1 MLDIKNLTIVKAGEM
16 LKNEELTSVD
26 LVSACLKNIEEKNK
40 ELNIFLE
47 VFSGSAFGGD
57 DALEQAKKADEIIK
71 SGKGGKLTGI
81 PIAIKD
87 NILINGR
94 KVSAGSKML
103 ENYTASYDAFV
114 IKKLKEAGAV
124 LIGRT
129 NMDEFAMGSSTE
141 NSAYG
146 PVKNPFDIS
155 RVPGGSSGGSA
166 VAVAAG
172 MCLGALGS
180 DTGGSIRQPASFC
193 GVVGMKPSY
202 GAVSRNGLIALTS
215 SLDQIGPVAKNSED
229 AKIIFNAIVGKDEMD
244 STSMDLVS
252 SRSDLKGA
260 QGPTFSQPK
269 VVGVPRDWLK
279 EGVDKE
285 ILENF
290 EKSLEKLKKAGYEI
304 KDISLPFSKYALA
317 VYYIITP
324 AEVSTNLSRLD
335 GVRYGLRK
343 EGENLPGRQAGVF
356 DTYKKSR
363 SVSFG
368 AETRRRIILGTY
380 VLSHGYYDAYYN
392 KAWKVRHAIEKEFEN
407 IFKEVNFVA
416 TPTTPTPAFKFRE
429 KTDPLQM
436 YLSDI
441 FTVPANIAG
450 IPSISIPSGFSSA
463 GLPIGMQFTGPLY
476 SDQSLFAI
484 EKDLRENI

>member
-1 MLDIKNLTIVKAGEM
+1 MIDLKNLTIKKAGDMIKKGEM
-16 LKNEELTSVD
+16 TSVE

-47 VFSGSAFGGD
+47 VFSD
-57 DALEQAKKADEIIK
+57 VLEQAKRADEIIK
-71 SGKGGKLTGI
+71 SGKGSELTGI

-87 NILINGR
+87 NILITGK

-103 ENYTASYDAFV
+103 ENYVASYDSHV

-141 NSAYG
+141 SSAYG
-146 PVKNPFDIS
+146 PVKNPIDPT

-166 VAVAAG
+166 AAVASG
-172 MCLGALGS
+172 MALGALGS

-193 GVVGMKPSY
+193 GLVGMKPTY
-202 GAVSRNGLIALTS
+202 DTVSRSGLIAMAS
-215 SLDQIGPVAKNSED
+215 SLDQIGPIAKTSED
-229 AKIIFNAIVGKDEMD
+229 AKIIFDCIVGKDEMD
-244 STSMDLVS
+244 STSVS
-252 SRSDLKGA
+252 TEGQSYAVK
-260 QGPTFSQPK
+260 K
-269 VVGVPRDWLK
+269 IIGVPRGWLK
-279 EGVDKE
+279 EGIDKE
-285 ILENF
+285 VLDNF
-290 EKSLEKLKKAGYEI
+290 EKSIERLKKVGYEI
-304 KDISLPFSKYALA
+304 KDISLPYSKYSLA
-317 VYYIITP
+317 VYYIIMP

-343 EGENLPGRQAGVF
+343 EGENVF

-363 SVSFG
+363 SLGFG

-392 KAWKVRHAIEKEFEN
+392 KAWKVRRAVESEFGN
-407 IFKEVNFVA
+407 IFKEVGFVM
-416 TPTTPTPAFKFRE
+416 TPTTPTTAFKFGE
-429 KTDPLQM
+429 KKDPVQM

-450 IPSISIPSGFSSA
+450 LPSISIPSGMSDS
-463 GLPIGMQFTGPLY
+463 GLPFGLQLTGPLF
-476 SDQSLFAI
+476 SDRALFDI
-484 EKDLRENI
+484 EKDLNSDE

>member
-1 MLDIKNLTIVKAGEM
+1 MDIKNLTIEKAGEM
-16 LKNEELTSVD
+16 MKNGELTSFD
-26 LVSACLKNIEEKNK
+26 LVTACIKNIEQKNK

-47 VFSGSAFGGD
+47 VFD
-57 DALEQAKKADEIIK
+57 DTLEQAKKADEIIK
-71 SGKGGKLTGI
+71 SGKPTKLTGI

-87 NILINGR
+87 NILITDK

-141 NSAYG
+141 NSIYG
-146 PVKNPFDIS
+146 PVKNPIDPT

-166 VAVAAG
+166 AAVTSG

-193 GVVGMKPSY
+193 GIVGMKPSY
-202 GAVSRNGLIALTS
+202 DVVSRSGVMAMAS
-215 SLDQIGPVAKNSED
+215 SLDQIGPFAKNSED
-229 AKIIFNAIVGKDEMD
+229 AKIIFDIIVGKDEMD
-244 STSMDLVS
+244 STSVDLSFVG
-252 SRSDLKGA
+252 KEKA
-260 QGPTFSQPK
+260 KTI
-269 VVGVPRDWLK
+269 GVPREWLK

-290 EKSLEKLKKAGYEI
+290 EKTLGKLKKSGYEI
-304 KDISLPFSKYALA
+304 KDISLPYSKYSLA
-317 VYYIITP
+317 VYYILMP

-343 EGENLPGRQAGVF
+343 EGENVF
-356 DTYKKSR
+356 DTYKKTR
-363 SVSFG
+363 SFGFG

-392 KAWKVRHAIEKEFEN
+392 KAWKVRHAIEKEFQN
-407 IFKEVNFVA
+407 IFKEVDFVM
-416 TPTTPTPAFKFRE
+416 TPTTPTVAFKFGE
-429 KTDPLQM
+429 KSDPLQM

-450 IPSISIPSGFSSA
+450 VPSISIPTGFSKE
-463 GLPIGMQFTGPLY
+463 GLPIGMEFTGPLF
-476 SDQSLFAI
+476 SDQLLFAI

>member
-1 MLDIKNLTIVKAGEM
+1 MLDVKNLTIKKAGEM
-16 LKNEELTSVD
+16 MNSGELTSVE

-40 ELNIFLE
+40 ELNAFLE
-47 VFSGSAFGGD
+47 VFS
-57 DALEQAKKADEIIK
+57 DALDQAKKADEIIK
-71 SGKGGKLTGI
+71 SGKGTNLTGI

-87 NILINGR
+87 NILITGK

-114 IKKLKEAGAV
+114 IKKLKESGAV

-141 NSAYG
+141 NSAFG
-146 PVKNPFDIS
+146 SVKNPFDIS

-166 VAVAAG
+166 VAVASG
-172 MCLGALGS
+172 MALGALGS

-193 GVVGMKPSY
+193 GIVGMKPTY
-202 GAVSRNGLIALTS
+202 GIVSRSGVMAMAS
-215 SLDQIGPVAKNSED
+215 SLDQIGPFAKNSED
-229 AKIIFNAIVGKDEMD
+229 SQIIFNVISGKDEMD
-244 STSMDLVS
+244 STSIGLIS
-252 SRSDLKGA
+252 KSRGKKIGI
-260 QGPTFSQPK
+260 
-269 VVGVPRDWLK
+269 PRDWLK

-285 ILENF
+285 VLQNF
-290 EKSLEKLKKAGYEI
+290 EESIQKLKDKGYEI
-304 KDISLPFSKYALA
+304 IDIDLPYSKYSLA
-317 VYYIITP
+317 VYYIIMP

-343 EGENLPGRQAGVF
+343 DGDTLFE
-356 DTYKKSR
+356 TYKKSR
-363 SVSFG
+363 SVGFG

-392 KAWKVRHAIEKEFEN
+392 KAWKVRYAIEEEFKN
-407 IFKEVNFVA
+407 IFKEVDFVV
-416 TPTTPTPAFKFRE
+416 TPTTPTSAFKFGE
-429 KTDPLQM
+429 KKDPLQM

-450 IPSISIPSGFSSA
+450 IPSISIPSGFSEN
-463 GLPIGMQFTGPLY
+463 GLPFGIQFTGPAF
-476 SDQSLFAI
+476 SDESLFAI